1 MEHWVNVA
9 KLQDFP
15 AGTRQLIDV
24 DGQSIIIFN
33 LDGQFYALE
42 DRCSHDDSPLHE
54 GEIEGDEIICPWH
67 GARFCL
73 KTGAVTEPPAYED
86 IQSFPVRVE
95 NNMVQVKINR

>member
-1 MEHWVNVA
+1 MVKWHDIA
-9 KLQDFP
+9 KLEDFP
-15 AGTRQLIDV
+15 PNSRRLVMI
-24 DGQSIIIFN
+24 DGQAIVVFN
-33 LDGQFYALE
+33 LAGEFYALE

-86 IQSFPVRVE
+86 IATYPVRIYQDR
-95 NNMVQVKINR
+95 VQLQID

>member
-1 MEHWVNVA
+1 MTQWIDIGPLA
-9 KLQDFP
+9 DFP
-15 AGTRQLIDV
+15 NNGRRVIEI
-24 DGQSIIIFN
+24 DGQSIIVFN
-33 LDGQFYALE
+33 LAGQFYALE

-86 IQSFPVRVE
+86 IKAYQLRIVDARV
-95 NNMVQVKINR
+95 QLAFAS

>member
-1 MEHWVNVA
+1 MEKWYDIA

-15 AGTRQLIDV
+15 PNSRRLVNIA
-24 DGQSIIIFN
+24 GQSIIVFN
-33 LDGQFYALE
+33 VNGEFFALE

-86 IQSFPVRVE
+86 IQAYPVRVHAG
-95 NNMVQVKINR
+95 MVQLQSL